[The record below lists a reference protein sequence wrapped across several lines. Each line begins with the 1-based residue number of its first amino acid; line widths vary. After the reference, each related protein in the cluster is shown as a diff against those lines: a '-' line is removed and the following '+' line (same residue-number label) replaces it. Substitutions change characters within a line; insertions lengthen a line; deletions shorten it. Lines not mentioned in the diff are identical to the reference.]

1 MQKPKSKIALLTLLA
16 AATFTHAQAPAPA
29 AADYTPT
36 LTFDIASIRETE
48 GVNAGG
54 LKVGVK
60 SPAHSSVFEATNF
73 NIKGLIQIAYGFDI
87 PLSGGPDWITDR
99 YYNINAKSDAAVD
112 AQMAKLT
119 DAQSRLEKQ
128 HMIKVLLA
136 ERFNFKFHMETKESS
151 VFALSV
157 AKGGLKLQPVK
168 FDPDHPPVNNNEVQG
183 RGGAQ
188 GLELSS
194 SSYSITAMSA
204 MLSTQL
210 EAPVVDRTGLTGFY
224 SFTLQIGRDWSAGN
238 PQSWPDL
245 FTAVQEQMGLKLER
259 TRLAVPVLIID
270 HIDKPS
276 AN

>member
-1 MQKPKSKIALLTLLA
+1 MRNAKSKIALLTLLA
-16 AATFTHAQAPAPA
+16 TATFTHAQAPAPA
-29 AADYTPT
+29 TSDYTPT

-73 NIKGLIQIAYGFDI
+73 SIKGLIQIAYGFDM
-87 PLSGGPDWITDR
+87 PLSGGPDWLTDR
-99 YYNINAKSDAAVD
+99 YYNIQAKSDAAVD

-119 DAQSRLEKQ
+119 DAQSRMEKQ

-136 ERFNFKFHMETKESS
+136 ERFNFKSHTETKESS
-151 VFALSV
+151 VFVLSV
-157 AKGGLKLQPVK
+157 AKGGSKLQPVK
-168 FDPDHPPVNNNEVQG
+168 VDPEHPPINSNEVQS

-188 GLELSS
+188 GLQMDSTN
-194 SSYSITAMSA
+194 YSLTAMAA
-204 MLSTQL
+204 MLSTML

-224 SFTLQIGRDWSAGN
+224 GFSLQFGRDWSAGN
-238 PQSWPDL
+238 PQSWPDI
-245 FTAVQEQMGLKLER
+245 FTAVQEQLGLKLDR
-259 TRLAVPVLIID
+259 TRANVPVLIID
-270 HIDKPS
+270 HIDKPT

>member
-1 MQKPKSKIALLTLLA
+1 MHKAKSTIALLTLLA
-16 AATFTHAQAPAPA
+16 AATLTRAQTPAVP
-29 AADYTPT
+29 DYTPT
-36 LTFDIASIRETE
+36 LTFDVASIRETE

-73 NIKGLIQIAYGFDI
+73 TIKGLIQIAYGFDM
-87 PLSGGPDWITDR
+87 PFSGGPDWITDR

-136 ERFNFKFHMETKESS
+136 ERFNFKYHTEIKDSS
-151 VFALSV
+151 VFALTL

-168 FDPDHPPVNNNEVQG
+168 VDPEHPPINLNEVQG

-204 MLSTQL
+204 MLSSQL
-210 EAPVVDRTGLTGFY
+210 EAPVIDRTGLTGFY
-224 SFTLQIGRDWSAGN
+224 SFDLQIGRDWSAGN

-245 FTAVQEQMGLKLER
+245 FTAVQEQLGLKLDR

-270 HIDKPS
+270 HIDKPT